1 MIAVLQKGLKS
12 NFDEVEV
19 NVVTSPDLTEE
30 PFNLASEGNQMH
42 KKAYQESIIEPR
54 KLARDMPPHQDP
66 QEFQSQFARIVQ
78 GKHLQDCV
86 EIPKFWISEEYP
98 T

>member
-1 MIAVLQKGLKS
+1 MVFLLFCTSFLRALNLLLIAVLQKGLKS

-42 KKAYQESIIEPR
+42 
-54 KLARDMPPHQDP
+54 
-66 QEFQSQFARIVQ
+66 
-78 GKHLQDCV
+78 
-86 EIPKFWISEEYP
+86 
-98 T
+98 